1 LRDRA
6 FDSRGH
12 ARHRLAIEHVADG
25 GRIDRLAER
34 DRLFDRLEKGRLARV
49 KSLDEKL
56 YAASLARARGL
67 AEDAHRAV
75 EGLSRARPREEI
87 PLLRRAENHDL
98 PTDVRAE
105 IGERGDVARGVA
117 ANVRVGGREVKPLGR
132 DEKPVKTD
140 DLDSSIFRAFANR
153 SPALGGDLLDRLG
166 DREGRDL
173 HAVEPES
180 GDPID
185 RLFDRA
191 LENLATE
198 GELRPHGFL
207 APKKFRK

>member
-1 LRDRA
+1 VEAALGERVQYRPEVDGARHAGAAAARLVRAEMTRVLAVLRDRA
-6 FDSRGH
+6 FDSRVH

-25 GRIDRLAER
+25 RRIDRLAER

-105 IGERGDVARGVA
+105 IGERGDVA
-117 ANVRVGGREVKPLGR
+117 
-132 DEKPVKTD
+132 
-140 DLDSSIFRAFANR
+140 
-153 SPALGGDLLDRLG
+153 
-166 DREGRDL
+166 
-173 HAVEPES
+173 
-180 GDPID
+180 
-185 RLFDRA
+185 
-191 LENLATE
+191 
-198 GELRPHGFL
+198 
-207 APKKFRK
+207 